1 MKKTI
6 LFTFFAILLIS
17 IDSFA
22 QRGGGNYGQ
31 SYTSL
36 AGMQLLRTDII
47 ITKDGDGTKGTPFYN
62 DKFVKGIVYLPNKKT
77 TETLSLAL
85 NLEENQLVYKD
96 GDKFKI
102 FNPEII
108 EGVAFQNERGETEDF
123 FVTGFSSPKNDINYS
138 TALRVIYN
146 GETKMFAHHTVEF
159 DRGNFRDPITNE
171 KVQEYKKDVDYYIR
185 RENGEFKKT
194 RLKLKNLINDL
205 GEFEKELKDF
215 AKKNKINGKSESDAF
230 RILEHFDTLKNNQS
244 NEVKK

>member
-1 MKKTI
+1 MKKSI
-6 LFTFFAILLIS
+6 FLFVLASLIIS
-17 IDSFA
+17 TDAYS

-62 DKFVKGIVYLPNKKT
+62 DKFVKGVVYLPNKKT

-85 NLEENQLVYKD
+85 NLEDNHLIYKE

-108 EGVAFQNERGETEDF
+108 EGIAFQDELGNTEDF
-123 FVTGFSSPKNDINYS
+123 FVTGFSSSKNGINKN

-146 GETKMFAHHTVEF
+146 GEIKMFAHHTVEF
-159 DRGNFRDPITNE
+159 DRGNFRDPVTNM

-185 RENGEFKKT
+185 GENGEFKKT
-194 RLKLKNLINDL
+194 RLRLKNLVKDI

-215 AKKNKINGKSESDAF
+215 AKQNKIKGKSESDAF
-230 RILEHFDTLKNNQS
+230 RILEYYDSLKEDEP
-244 NEVKK
+244 NEVRK